1 MIEDIASA
9 ATMDEL
15 RALWREANRTGEAR
29 KLAVQRAKEQRKAEL
44 AEQVILANV
53 EREFGPGAVIVAR
66 RALNQEKAA

>member
-9 ATMDEL
+9 ETMDEL
-15 RALWREANRTGEAR
+15 RALWREANRRGEAH

-53 EREFGPGAVIVAR
+53 QREFGPGAVIVAR
-66 RALNQEKAA
+66 RALAERTAA